1 MATNT
6 ITNHRSNSNI
16 KLIATLLST
25 TRATYLNS
33 TTRLETT
40 AIPLPLFPSICP
52 LDTPVSCPS
61 QMPAIRIEIAD
72 LDSKARVSFDHCEIL
87 DLFPVKRA
95 TIGDNAIHSAWYTAQ
110 RLSTIGIRRNLA
122 CYRAR
127 HGYPCLT
134 YDGLYHLRMNSVFG
148 WPLSPISRRG
158 FIRLTDKR
166 RGRYIRN
173 EREREVCT
181 TTLYGIFNLI
191 ICKWIW
197 IGLNRRSNKSSS
209 ERIKVNQTV
218 F

>member
-1 MATNT
+1 MSLSDAC
-6 ITNHRSNSNI
+6 NSNRNRTSRFQSPRI
-16 KLIATLLST
+16 VW
-25 TRATYLNS
+25 
-33 TTRLETT
+33 
-40 AIPLPLFPSICP
+40 PLPLP
-52 LDTPVSCPS
+52 
-61 QMPAIRIEIAD
+61 
-72 LDSKARVSFDHCEIL
+72 EIL

-197 IGLNRRSNKSSS
+197 IGLNWRSNKSSS